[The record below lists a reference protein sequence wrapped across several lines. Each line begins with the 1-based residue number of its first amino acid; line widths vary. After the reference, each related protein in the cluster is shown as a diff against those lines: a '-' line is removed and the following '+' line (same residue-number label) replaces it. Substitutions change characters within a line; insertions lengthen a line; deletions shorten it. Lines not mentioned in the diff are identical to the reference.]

1 MSSINASAL
10 VNPMVAAMKG
20 VLNQQW
26 PQIKDYAE
34 GEAKK
39 LSNSL
44 AQIVKLRATSQITDD
59 ECYVLLEMQKNTARA
74 VLLALKGMALLLV
87 EQAINAALAAV
98 RNVVNTAIGFAFL

>member
-1 MSSINASAL
+1 MANISA
-10 VNPMVAAMKG
+10 AALAGPIIGALKG
-20 VLNQQW
+20 SFKDNW

-34 GEAKK
+34 GEGKK
-39 LSNSL
+39 LANSL
-44 AQIVKLRATSQITDD
+44 EQIVKLRATGQITND

-98 RNVVNTAIGFAFL
+98 RDVVNGAIGFAFL